1 MAKLIIK
8 EMATGI
14 ETPVEDVDLGM
25 SNKELIDQLV
35 EGGVL
40 TPLSDAE
47 KNQNYG
53 YIILQNG
60 RITEGNRSLSDFG
73 FQDDS
78 AVEIVKKAVGA
89 CK

>member
-1 MAKLIIK
+1 MARLIIK

-14 ETPVEDVDLGM
+14 ETPVEDVSLDM
-25 SNKELIDQLV
+25 NSKDLIDQLV

-40 TPLSDAE
+40 NPLSDNE

-60 RITEGNRSLSDFG
+60 RITEGNRPLTDFG
-73 FQDDS
+73 FQDGNTL
-78 AVEIVKKAVGA
+78 EIVKKAVGA
-89 CK
+89 K

>member
-1 MAKLIIK
+1 MARLIIR

-14 ETPVEDVDLGM
+14 ETPVEDVNLGM
-25 SNKELIDQLV
+25 TNKELIDELV

-40 TPLSDAE
+40 TPLSDDE

-60 RITEGNRSLSDFG
+60 RITEGNRPLQDFG
-73 FQDDS
+73 FQDGNT
-78 AVEIVKKAVGA
+78 VEVVKKAVGA
-89 CK
+89 L

>member
-1 MAKLIIK
+1 MARLIIK

-14 ETPVEDVDLGM
+14 ETPVEDVSLEMTNKDLV
-25 SNKELIDQLV
+25 DQLV

-40 TPLSDAE
+40 NPLSDDE

-60 RITEGNRSLSDFG
+60 RITEGNRPLGDFG
-73 FQDDS
+73 FQDGNT
-78 AVEIVKKAVGA
+78 VEVVKKAVGA
-89 CK
+89 

>member
-1 MAKLIIK
+1 MARLIIK

-14 ETPVEDVDLGM
+14 ETPVEDVNLDM
-25 SNKELIDQLV
+25 TNKELIDQLV

-40 TPLSDAE
+40 TPLSDDE

-60 RITEGNRSLSDFG
+60 RITEGNRPLQDFG
-73 FQDDS
+73 FRDGNT
-78 AVEIVKKAVGA
+78 VEVVKKAVGA
-89 CK
+89 

>member
-1 MAKLIIK
+1 MARFIIK

-14 ETPVEDVDLGM
+14 ETPVEDVSLEMTNKDLV
-25 SNKELIDQLV
+25 DQLV

-40 TPLSDAE
+40 NPLSDDE

-60 RITEGNRSLSDFG
+60 RITEGNRTLDDFG
-73 FQDDS
+73 FQDGNTIE
-78 AVEIVKKAVGA
+78 VVKKAVGA
-89 CK
+89 K

>member
-1 MAKLIIK
+1 MARLIIK

-14 ETPVEDVDLGM
+14 ETPVEDVNLDM
-25 SNKELIDQLV
+25 TNKELIDQLV

-40 TPLSDAE
+40 TPLSDDE

-60 RITEGNRSLSDFG
+60 RITEGNRPLHDFG
-73 FQDDS
+73 FRDGNT
-78 AVEIVKKAVGA
+78 VEVVKKAVGA
-89 CK
+89 

>member
-1 MAKLIIK
+1 MARLIIK

-14 ETPVEDVDLGM
+14 ETPVEDVSLDM

-40 TPLSDAE
+40 NPLSDDE

-53 YIILQNG
+53 YIILHNG
-60 RITEGNRSLSDFG
+60 RIAEGNRSLTDFG
-73 FQDDS
+73 FQDGGI
-78 AVEIVKKAVGA
+78 VEIVKKAVGA
-89 CK
+89 K